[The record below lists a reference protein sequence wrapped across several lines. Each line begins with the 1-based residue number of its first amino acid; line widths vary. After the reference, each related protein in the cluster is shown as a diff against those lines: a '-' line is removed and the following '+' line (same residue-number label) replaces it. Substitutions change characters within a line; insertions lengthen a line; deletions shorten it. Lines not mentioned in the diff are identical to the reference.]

1 MVDEQGLHKPRG
13 QGAELQPGSAGHSP
27 LHLRGHALRR
37 APWTEVELTSI
48 ETADPENPTRDPVP
62 YTGIQFITIPEWQAL
77 GDAVGRL
84 LTSVLTGDMTP
95 EEMQQRAQ
103 AEALQVAKQ
112 GKYLK
117 N

>member
-1 MVDEQGLHKPRG
+1 MGK
-13 QGAELQPGSAGHSP
+13 ELSYNRVPPGTRRSTYEDTPYGELPGRRWSSLPSRRRTRRIRPETRCHTPASSSSRSRSGRRSAT
-27 LHLRGHALRR
+27 
-37 APWTEVELTSI
+37 PW
-48 ETADPENPTRDPVP
+48 A
-62 YTGIQFITIPEWQAL
+62 G
-77 GDAVGRL
+77 

>member
-1 MVDEQGLHKPRG
+1 
-13 QGAELQPGSAGHSP
+13 
-27 LHLRGHALRR
+27 
-37 APWTEVELTSI
+37 
-48 ETADPENPTRDPVP
+48 
-62 YTGIQFITIPEWQAL
+62 
-77 GDAVGRL
+77 
-84 LTSVLTGDMTP
+84 VLTGDMTP